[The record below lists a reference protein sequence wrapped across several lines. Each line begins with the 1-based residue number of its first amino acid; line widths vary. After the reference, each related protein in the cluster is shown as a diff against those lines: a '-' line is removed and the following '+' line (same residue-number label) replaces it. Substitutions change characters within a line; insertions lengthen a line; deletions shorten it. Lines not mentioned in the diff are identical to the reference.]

1 MKIEEGVNMEIG
13 KKFYPHPNLKKVYF
27 SYLALA
33 AAVPLAVCL
42 FVLYAA
48 ATYAPELWRGSWP
61 YLMLPLAAVVI
72 IIAFVIYWI
81 QKYYASISY
90 TLTSDEVLVERG
102 VWWKM
107 KHTVPYARVM
117 SIDVIQGPLS
127 RKFGIGSVQIYTAG
141 YTGPVGGTS
150 GPGSRGAEASIW
162 GVTNFLE
169 IRETILRHV
178 RSRPL
183 FGVSGKAPADVGTE
197 ILKELR
203 SIRRAL
209 AR

>member
-1 MKIEEGVNMEIG
+1 MEIS
-13 KKFYPHPNLKKVYF
+13 KKFWPHPNLKKVYY

-33 AAVPLAVCL
+33 AAVPLAACL

-48 ATYAPELWRGSWP
+48 ATYAPELWRESWP
-61 YLMLPLAAVVI
+61 FLMVPLAIVVI
-72 IIAFVIYWI
+72 IIAFVAHWI
-81 QKYYASISY
+81 RKYYASISY
-90 TLTSDEVLVERG
+90 TLTSEEVFVERG

-127 RKFGIGSVQIYTAG
+127 RKFGIGSVQIHTAG
-141 YTGPVGGTS
+141 YTGPKGGTS

-169 IRETILRHV
+169 IRETILRYV
-178 RSRPL
+178 IERPL
-183 FGVSGKAPADVGTE
+183 FGAPGKATAGVGGE

-203 SIRRAL
+203 SIRRVL
-209 AR
+209 SKSR

>member
-1 MKIEEGVNMEIG
+1 MEIG
-13 KKFYPHPNLKKVYF
+13 KKFQPHPNLKKLYY

-48 ATYAPELWRGSWP
+48 AAYAPELWRESWAF
-61 YLMLPLAAVVI
+61 LMLPLVVVVI
-72 IIAFVIYWI
+72 IVAFVAYWI
-81 QKYYASISY
+81 RKYYASISY
-90 TLTSDEVLVERG
+90 TLTSEEVLVERG

-117 SIDVIQGPLS
+117 SVDVIQGPLS
-127 RKFGIGSVQIYTAG
+127 RKFGIGSVQIHTAG
-141 YTGPVGGTS
+141 YTGPAGGTS

-169 IRETILRHV
+169 IRETILRYV
-178 RSRPL
+178 RGRPL
-183 FGVSGKAPADVGTE
+183 FGLPGRAPADVGAE

-209 AR
+209 SKPR

>member
-1 MKIEEGVNMEIG
+1 MG
-13 KKFYPHPNLKKVYF
+13 KKFQPHPNLKKVYY

-33 AAVPLAVCL
+33 AVVPLAVCL
-42 FVLYAA
+42 FIPYAA
-48 ATYAPELWRGSWP
+48 ATYAPELWRASWP
-61 YLMLPLAAVVI
+61 FLMIPLAVVLAV
-72 IIAFVIYWI
+72 IAFVAYWI
-81 QKYYASISY
+81 RKYYASIWY

-141 YTGPVGGTS
+141 YTGPSGGTS

-162 GVTNFLE
+162 GVANFLE
-169 IRETILRHV
+169 IRETILEHV

-183 FGVSGKAPADVGTE
+183 FSTPGKATADIGTE
-197 ILKELR
+197 ILRELK

-209 AR
+209 SK